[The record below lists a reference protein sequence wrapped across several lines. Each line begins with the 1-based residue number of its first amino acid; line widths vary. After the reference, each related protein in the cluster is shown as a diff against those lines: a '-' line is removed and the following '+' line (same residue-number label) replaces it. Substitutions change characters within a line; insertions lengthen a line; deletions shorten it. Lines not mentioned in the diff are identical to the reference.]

1 MQFFGPLIC
10 CLILYL
16 SGVTEATIFTD
27 CGSKNVTVSTV
38 SIIPC
43 DGDPCPLVKGTNST
57 IVIEFSAHKDI
68 EPGDFRVLKTN
79 VDGEFEVYALPPSD
93 MCNHLTPACPI
104 RAGRNY
110 TYSFTDQVMMFF
122 RQGLLDAR
130 WVLLDAKNETF
141 VCVEFPLDIKGPE
154 N

>member
-27 CGSKNVTVSTV
+27 CEHSTGLL
-38 SIIPC
+38 
-43 DGDPCPLVKGTNST
+43 GDFLY
-57 IVIEFSAHKDI
+57 KDI